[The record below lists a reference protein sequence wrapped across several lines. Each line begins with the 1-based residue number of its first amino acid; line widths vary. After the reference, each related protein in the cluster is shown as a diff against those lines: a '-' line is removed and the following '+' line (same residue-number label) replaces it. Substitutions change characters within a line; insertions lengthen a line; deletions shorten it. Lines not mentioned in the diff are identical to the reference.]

1 MELVTSNARGHW
13 GKFASTLEAIKHTA
27 GWLCLQQK
35 IPHLERASF
44 VLEYQP
50 PSKGRAIVR
59 DTQNLSPVAKYGID
73 GCVQAGVLTDDS
85 DRYVTSLTY
94 RRGKKHPGGRVVL
107 HILEEPTENPPS

>member
-13 GKFASTLEAIKHTA
+13 RKFASTLAEIKA
-27 GWLCLQQK
+27 AAVWLCRQQK
-35 IPHLERASF
+35 IPHLTRASF

-50 PSKGRAIVR
+50 PTQGRAVVR

-73 GCVQAGVLTDDS
+73 GCVVAGVLTDDS

-94 RRGKKHPGGRVVL
+94 RRGEKHPRGRVVL
-107 HILEEPTENPPS
+107 IITEEPENPS